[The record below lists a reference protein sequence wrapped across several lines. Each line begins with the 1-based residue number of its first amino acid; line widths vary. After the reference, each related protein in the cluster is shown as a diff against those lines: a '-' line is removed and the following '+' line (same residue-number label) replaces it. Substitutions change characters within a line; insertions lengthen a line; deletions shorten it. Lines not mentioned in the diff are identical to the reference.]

1 MALLFWLSLL
11 FVGYAY
17 IGYPALLAAWAW
29 MRPKPPSIPNPLGRP
44 AVSIILAVRNEGP
57 RLAARLDNL
66 LELDYPADRRQIIVV
81 SDGSTDGTLAVL
93 DRYRSVVDVV
103 AIAAGGKAQALNAG
117 VKRARHELLVFADA
131 RQRFSPDAVI
141 ELTAPFADPAIGAVS
156 GELVFDGEPAGR
168 RLSIDRRSH
177 PPQPTGPQGV
187 AAAGTPSPMTS
198 SVPCLAIDRRA
209 TERRRKTQST
219 IADGIGVYW
228 RFEKWMRQ
236 HESVVGSTL
245 GTTGAIYA
253 MRRALWKPLPAD
265 TILDDVVA
273 PMRCVLAGYRVV
285 FNPRARAFDRPA
297 ADAQAESRR
306 KIRTLAGNY
315 QLLCREP
322 RLLLPWCNAVWFQ
335 YASHKLAR
343 LVVPYALIALM
354 ASNIALADR
363 SAVYA
368 FALAGQCAFYLLAG
382 YGAWL
387 DFKESRPAGVATS
400 LAGASLA
407 APASGDRRTID
418 G

>member
-1 MALLFWLSLL
+1 MALVFWLSLI

-17 IGYPALLAAWAW
+17 IGYPALLAAWARL
-29 MRPKPPSIPNPLGRP
+29 RPKPLSIRNTVGRP
-44 AVSIILAVRNEGP
+44 AVSIVLAVRNEGP
-57 RLAARLDNL
+57 RLAARIDNL

-93 DRYRSVVDVV
+93 DRYTSVVDVV
-103 AIAAGGKAQALNAG
+103 AIEAGGKAQALNSGAA
-117 VKRARHELLVFADA
+117 RARNELLVFADA
-131 RQRFSPDAVI
+131 RQSFSPDALI
-141 ELTAPFADPAIGAVS
+141 ELTKPFGDPEVGAVS
-156 GELVFDGEPAGR
+156 GELLFDGEAAGR
-168 RLSIDRRSH
+168 RH
-177 PPQPTGPQGV
+177 T
-187 AAAGTPSPMTS
+187 
-198 SVPCLAIDRRA
+198 IDRRA
-209 TERRRKTQST
+209 RSVSCVAVDRRAAERRSQTQST
-219 IADGIGVYW
+219 IADGVGLYW

-236 HESVVGSTL
+236 LESDIGSTL

-253 MRRALWKPLPAD
+253 MRRALWKPLPPD

-297 ADAQAESRR
+297 VDAQTESRR

-315 QLLCREP
+315 QLVCREP

-335 YASHKLAR
+335 YGSHKLAR
-343 LVVPYALIALM
+343 LVVPYALIGLM

-363 SAVYA
+363 SVVYA
-368 FALAGQCAFYLLAG
+368 VALAGQCAFYLLAG

-387 DFKESRPAGVATS
+387 DFKESRPAARVATS

-407 APASGDRRTID
+407 APASGDRGTID